1 MTRTALI
8 TGAAGGIGRAAADAF
23 HQAGWKTFVVD
34 RNKIEGLPE
43 DMHSFQADVS
53 IETGVR
59 EIFDWFRS
67 HSSSLDVLVNN
78 AAIQICK
85 PLVEMTVEEWG
96 TVQHSNLRSVFLTA
110 REAYSL
116 LEACQGAIVNVS
128 SVHAVATSADIAS
141 YAASKGGVVALT
153 RAMAIEFAP
162 DGIRVNA
169 VCPGAVDTP
178 MLHAGLSRGHVSG
191 GSVQE
196 RMAELGAKTV
206 IGRVGEPEEIA
217 STILFLADNTMSS
230 FITGSHLLID
240 GGATTRLSTE

>member
-8 TGAAGGIGRAAADAF
+8 TGAAGGIGWAAAMAF
-23 HQAGWKTFVVD
+23 HEAGWSTFVVD
-34 RNKIEGLPE
+34 RNKIKNLPE
-43 DMHSFQADVS
+43 GIQAFQADVS
-53 IETGVR
+53 QEEGVR
-59 EIFDWFRS
+59 SIFSWFS
-67 HSSSLDVLVNN
+67 DYSSTLDTLVNN

-85 PLVEMTVEEWG
+85 PLVTMTVDEWD

-110 REAYSL
+110 REGYPFL
-116 LEACQGAIVNVS
+116 KACKGSIVNVS

-141 YAASKGGVVALT
+141 YAASKGGVVSLT
-153 RAMAIEFAP
+153 RAMAIEFAA

-191 GSVQE
+191 GSIE
-196 RMAELGAKTV
+196 DRMAELGAKTV
-206 IGRVGEPEEIA
+206 IGRVGKPEEIA
-217 STILFLADNTMSS
+217 STILFLADSNQSS